1 MTKICHGTIVIAGA
15 SSGIGG
21 EVAKALAPRTRRLIG
36 VARRPALAG
45 EAIEADLT
53 SAQGIAH
60 VTEAVGESALD
71 ALLYLGGT
79 WEQDAFTDAY
89 DFATCADE
97 EMTRVLNVNLL
108 APIRLTQALL
118 PALRRSDNPKIVFMG
133 ALSGLDNFPGR
144 EVANSASKFGLR
156 GAVHALRES
165 LRTERIG
172 VTVINPGYVGTPHV
186 LAELERDGTSPGEAI
201 PMTDMMAIIECVL
214 SVSRSTCIKE
224 IQVPAM
230 ADHGA

>member
-165 LRTERIG
+165 LRKERIG

-186 LAELERDGTSPGEAI
+186 LEELERDGTSPDEAI

-214 SVSRSTCIKE
+214 NVSRSTCIKE

-230 ADHGA
+230 AGHGA